1 MSNEVEPENIEVTEP
16 EVDVAEPDPP
26 AAEDPAPD
34 PQDQVALLT
43 AERDALRDQ
52 LLRARAEF
60 DNYRKRVSREM
71 EQLRKT
77 AAESLIRDLL
87 PVVDNLERG
96 LMHAPDKD
104 NPVVKG
110 VEMVMKQFADVL
122 TSRGLEPIPG
132 LGHPFD
138 PNHHEAL
145 AHQPSEEHP
154 ENHVMLEYERGYKL
168 GEQVLRPARV
178 VVSSGPPVVEDDEAE
193 PAAAEESN

>member
-1 MSNEVEPENIEVTEP
+1 MSNEADIEKNEATETPVEAEAAAAVEVE
-16 EVDVAEPDPP
+16 EP
-26 AAEDPAPD
+26 AAAPD
-34 PQDQVALLT
+34 PLT
-43 AERDALRDQ
+43 EAIAEREALRDQ

-71 EQLRKT
+71 EQMRKS

-96 LMHAPDKD
+96 LMHAPDKE

-122 TSRGLEPIPG
+122 TARGLSPIPG

-168 GEQVLRPARV
+168 GDQVLRPARV
-178 VVSSGPPVVEDDEAE
+178 VVSSGPPVPEGEAGE
-193 PAAAEESN
+193 TPAATTE

>member
-1 MSNEVEPENIEVTEP
+1 MSNEAEQEMNEAPGQTP
-16 EVDVAEPDPP
+16 EVDGDE
-26 AAEDPAPD
+26 AAIATEAPAPAD
-34 PQDQVALLT
+34 PLT
-43 AERDALRDQ
+43 EAIAEREAMRDQ

-122 TSRGLEPIPG
+122 TARGLAPIPG

-168 GEQVLRPARV
+168 GDQVLRPARV
-178 VVSSGPPVVEDDEAE
+178 VVSSGPPAT
-193 PAAAEESN
+193 ESESVDSSADSPE